1 MFWAIFSL
9 AIGVY
14 CIFSGV
20 KTLLTGKLSASEEKK
35 IAGYSNKG
43 ARSFRLISAVTY
55 LIGGVLVIGFGVLEL
70 LVAQKILADEIIF
83 KLLFLAVAI
92 LIVVVVLIAN
102 ARCKKMTDDE

>member
-1 MFWAIFSL
+1 MYFQRRKSL
-9 AIGVY
+9 AHRQAFRVGR
-14 CIFSGV
+14 
-20 KTLLTGKLSASEEKK
+20 KK

-43 ARSFRLISAVTY
+43 ARSFRLISAITY